1 MRRPHLLAE
10 DRLNEVVTDLPFIP
24 LGLSPLPAMI
34 GSMVRSSIIT
44 FSSDFGTREYYVGA
58 VKGAILSVSPE
69 AQIIDASHSIPSHD
83 ILGAAFTLAGYASDY
98 PLKTVHL
105 MIVDP
110 GVGSDRRCLAVETE
124 KQYYVAPDNGVLS
137 LIYARERVI
146 RAVSIEA
153 NHYIRRTVSP
163 TFHGRDIFGP
173 AAAWLTRGINIENLG
188 PAVSDYKRLTLPM
201 TKELSEQEL
210 EGFVLHVDKFG
221 NIITSFEE
229 AEIEKRGGIG
239 ASSRMVVNGKVI
251 SSFVKTYSDG
261 NSSEPFALVGSCGYY
276 EIALA
281 LRQAS
286 HVLDVKRGMKVRLT
300 L

>member
-1 MRRPHLLAE
+1 MAK
-10 DRLNEVVTDLPFIP
+10 
-24 LGLSPLPAMI
+24 
-34 GSMVRSSIIT
+34 SSIIT

-58 VKGAILSVSPE
+58 VKGAILTINPD

-83 ILGAAFTLAGYASDY
+83 ILGAAFTLAGYAFDY
-98 PLKTVHL
+98 PSKTVHL

-124 KQYYVAPDNGVLS
+124 RQYYIAPDNGVLS
-137 LIYARERVI
+137 LIYARERVL

-153 NHYIRRTVSP
+153 RHYIHNEVSP

-173 AAAWLTRGINIENLG
+173 AAAWMARGINIENLG
-188 PAVSDYKRLTLPM
+188 PAVSDYKRLTLPL
-201 TKELSEQEL
+201 TKDLSEQEL
-210 EGFVLHVDKFG
+210 EGFVLHIDKFG
-221 NIITSFEE
+221 NIITSFSE
-229 AEIEKRGGIG
+229 AEIQKRGGIRD
-239 ASSRMVVNGKVI
+239 SSRMVVNGKLI
-251 SSFVKTYSDG
+251 SSFVRTYSDG
-261 NSSEPFALVGSCGYY
+261 NSSEPFALLGSCGYY

-286 HVLDVKRGMKVRLT
+286 QVLDVKRGMKVRLT